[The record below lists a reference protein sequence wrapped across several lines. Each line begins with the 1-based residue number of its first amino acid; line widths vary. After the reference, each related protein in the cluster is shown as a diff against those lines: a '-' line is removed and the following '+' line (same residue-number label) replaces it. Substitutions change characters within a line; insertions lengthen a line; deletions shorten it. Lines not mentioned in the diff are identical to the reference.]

1 MLKIDYRFVMNELLQ
16 AHGLDKGELDSSMNA
31 AALVLSGLRERRS
44 RGELG
49 FATVFDEPNMAES
62 CLALARKYK
71 SKIEN
76 VVILGIG
83 GSALGPRAL
92 GSALL
97 PSHFLA
103 KRSKT
108 PRLFTCDN
116 IDPEHLSDIFK
127 IAFAGKSL
135 FVAISKSGA
144 TPETGSQLLYV
155 VNRLKKIYG
164 KNWNKH
170 LVVITDPEKGILRSF
185 AQKHHLESLPVPPR
199 IGGRYSAL
207 TPVGL
212 FPAALLGIDPRE
224 LLQGAQAV
232 DEIVF
237 DPETQPNP
245 AELLAGIYFAFSR
258 KGRNILVMMP
268 YSSKLLDL
276 AEWFA
281 QLWAESLG
289 KKLSLSG
296 QELRAGTTPVRAL
309 GATDQ
314 HSQLQLYLEGP
325 RDKLVTFLKV
335 DSFREKMMIPKAT
348 SGLEELGWLSG
359 KSFAQL
365 INMEQFATSASLAR
379 SSQPSLT
386 VSIPK
391 IDAYNLA
398 ALFYLFEIVTVIV
411 AGLFEVNP
419 FDQPAVELGKQY
431 TAALMGRPGFEDK
444 QKELAQ
450 FESKASAYL
459 WPQK

>member
-1 MLKIDYRFVMNELLQ
+1 MLKIDYRFVMNELLR
-16 AHGLDKGELDSSMNA
+16 AHGLDKGELDSSMDA
-31 AALVLSGLRERRS
+31 ATLVLSGLRERRS

-49 FATVFDEPNMAES
+49 FATVFAEPKMAES
-62 CLALARKYK
+62 CLKLARKYK

-92 GSALL
+92 ASALL
-97 PSHFLA
+97 PSPLLA
-103 KRSKT
+103 KRSKA

-116 IDPEHLSDIFK
+116 IDPEHLSDVFK
-127 IAFAGKSL
+127 IAFSSRSL

-155 VNRLKKIYG
+155 ADRLKKIYG

-170 LVVITDPEKGILRSF
+170 LVAVTDPERGILRSF
-185 AQKHHLESLPVPPR
+185 AKKHNLESLSVPPK
-199 IGGRYSAL
+199 IGGRYSVL

-212 FPAALLGIDPRE
+212 FPAALLGINPKE
-224 LLQGAQAV
+224 MLQGAR
-232 DEIVF
+232 EIDRVVF
-237 DPETQPNP
+237 DSDQRPNP

-258 KGRNILVMMP
+258 KGRNMLVMMP
-268 YSSKLLDL
+268 YSSKLSDL

-296 QELRAGTTPVRAL
+296 REVRAGTTPVRAL

-325 RDKLVTFLKV
+325 RDKLVTFLKI
-335 DSFREKMMIPKAT
+335 DNFREKMTIPKAAP
-348 SGLEELGWLSG
+348 GLEELGWLSG

-365 INMEQFATSASLAR
+365 INVEQFATSSSLAR
-379 SSQPSLT
+379 SCQPSLT
-386 VSIPK
+386 VSMPK
-391 IDAYNLA
+391 IDAYHLA
-398 ALFYLFEIVTVIV
+398 ALFYLFEIVTVV
-411 AGLFEVNP
+411 TAGLFEINP

-444 QKELAQ
+444 QKELEQ
-450 FESKASAYL
+450 FEQKADAFL
-459 WPQK
+459 WPKK